1 MVRLGLHKAP
11 QAPMRTVRYGRYK
24 GGRALRL
31 DQANGSRALARTDF
45 GSFCLG
51 NFTFKK
57 LQLGK
62 LLRGKCLPDST

>member
-51 NFTFKK
+51 NCTFEK
-57 LQLGK
+57 LPLGK
-62 LLRGKCLPDST
+62 LARGKCILECT